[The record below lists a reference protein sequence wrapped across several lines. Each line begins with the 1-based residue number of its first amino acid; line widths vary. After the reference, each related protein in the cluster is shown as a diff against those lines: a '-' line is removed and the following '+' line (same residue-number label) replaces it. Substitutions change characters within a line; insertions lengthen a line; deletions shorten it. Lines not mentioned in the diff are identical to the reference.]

1 MSLSKVSGG
10 LFIHGKFTKIGY
22 NRKVGK
28 MTELMIYTR
37 TLMMST
43 ILRFPEQKNPPE
55 SGQSDYHCTAG
66 DRFFMHIDFVEV
78 QVVCLMCPI

>member
-1 MSLSKVSGG
+1 MSLSKVSEV

-43 ILRFPEQKNPPE
+43 ILRFPEQKKPQN
-55 SGQSDYHCTAG
+55 
-66 DRFFMHIDFVEV
+66 
-78 QVVCLMCPI
+78 

>member
-1 MSLSKVSGG
+1 MSLSKVSEV

-22 NRKVGK
+22 NRKVEK

-43 ILRFPEQKNPPE
+43 ILRFPEQKKPQNQVKVIITVLLAKD
-55 SGQSDYHCTAG
+55 SSCT
-66 DRFFMHIDFVEV
+66 
-78 QVVCLMCPI
+78 

>member
-1 MSLSKVSGG
+1 MSLSKVSEG

-43 ILRFPEQKNPPE
+43 ILRFPEQKKQNQVKVIITVLLVID
-55 SGQSDYHCTAG
+55 SSCT
-66 DRFFMHIDFVEV
+66 
-78 QVVCLMCPI
+78 

>member
-1 MSLSKVSGG
+1 MSLSKVSEV

-43 ILRFPEQKNPPE
+43 ILRVPEQKNPE

>member
-1 MSLSKVSGG
+1 MSLSKVSEV

-28 MTELMIYTR
+28 MTELTIYTR

-43 ILRFPEQKNPPE
+43 ILRFPEQKNPQNQVKVIITVLLAID
-55 SGQSDYHCTAG
+55 SSCT
-66 DRFFMHIDFVEV
+66 
-78 QVVCLMCPI
+78 